1 MQKIS
6 HDFLWNSKI
15 LIDRL
20 IPKKVKMPTA
30 KEEQFDSNQPFNFI
44 AKAYFMKSNCF
55 WLKRIYWRI
64 LSNSYSSHK
73 KWWLMVVCIRIHRL
87 IKVKKELILNWIQ
100 YKSFFEQSKLN
111 ILETCFTSLKI
122 HINTKKTPFGLIDY
136 KKTRL
141 IDYPQ
146 KMILKANKKLS
157 IQSSFFNE
165 AKILVIKNNN
175 LDFDQ

>member
-1 MQKIS
+1 M
-6 HDFLWNSKI
+6 
-15 LIDRL
+15 
-20 IPKKVKMPTA
+20 
-30 KEEQFDSNQPFNFI
+30 
-44 AKAYFMKSNCF
+44 
-55 WLKRIYWRI
+55 
-64 LSNSYSSHK
+64 
-73 KWWLMVVCIRIHRL
+73 MVVCIRIHRL

-165 AKILVIKNNN
+165 AKILVIQNNIFKLLGLWPITWQNSSSLILVTQYSDFNYTAQWGKNQCICYTWSKYHLCNDRT
-175 LDFDQ
+175 LKGIPCSVL